1 MLVSMMTLIFVS
13 LKCASKTISC
23 HRSIII
29 SNSQT
34 KMPQNNLPAK
44 NFRTDFLC
52 DSIVNDKLM
61 IIGRNIQPAL
71 NQENVAH

>member
-13 LKCASKTISC
+13 LKCASKTIN
-23 HRSIII
+23 HFFFI

-44 NFRTDFLC
+44 NFCTDFLC

-61 IIGRNIQPAL
+61 IIGRNVQPAL
-71 NQENVAH
+71 NQEQVAH